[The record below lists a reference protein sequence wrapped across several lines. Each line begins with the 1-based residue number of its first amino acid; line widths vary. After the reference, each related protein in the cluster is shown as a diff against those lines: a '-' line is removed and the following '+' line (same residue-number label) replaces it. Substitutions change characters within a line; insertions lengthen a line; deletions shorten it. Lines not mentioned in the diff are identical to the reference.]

1 MAPVVH
7 ELEARDDIQSVVCV
21 TAQHRQML
29 DQPLE
34 LFGIVPDHDLDIMT
48 AGQSLAQVTARAI
61 EGLDRVIAEEKPDWV
76 LVQGDTTTAFCGA
89 LAAFYQQVR
98 VGHVEAG
105 LRTWNKWSPFPE
117 EVNRCLVGQLADY
130 HFAPT
135 DRSRQALLKEDF
147 NADDIFVTGNTVIDA
162 LLWARERLDSYQV
175 ELPEGLQASLEGK
188 RVVLVT
194 GHRRESFGE
203 GFINIC
209 KSIKKVA
216 DEIDDLAFVY
226 PMHMNPNVRA
236 PVNEI
241 LDGHERIHLI
251 EPLTYMPFVWLMNRA
266 DVVLTDSGGVQ
277 EEAPSL
283 GKPVLVMRNTTERP
297 EGVDAGNARLV
308 GTDVD
313 VIVSSLMELLED
325 KGAYEKMSKA
335 KNPYGDGTSAKQIVD
350 LISSSRR

>member
-1 MAPVVH
+1 
-7 ELEARDDIQSVVCV
+7 
-21 TAQHRQML
+21 
-29 DQPLE
+29 
-34 LFGIVPDHDLDIMT
+34 
-48 AGQSLAQVTARAI
+48 
-61 EGLDRVIAEEKPDWV
+61 
-76 LVQGDTTTAFCGA
+76 
-89 LAAFYQQVR
+89 
-98 VGHVEAG
+98 
-105 LRTWNKWSPFPE
+105 
-117 EVNRCLVGQLADY
+117 
-130 HFAPT
+130 
-135 DRSRQALLKEDF
+135 
-147 NADDIFVTGNTVIDA
+147 
-162 LLWARERLDSYQV
+162 
-175 ELPEGLQASLEGK
+175 
-188 RVVLVT
+188 
-194 GHRRESFGE
+194 
-203 GFINIC
+203 
-209 KSIKKVA
+209 
-216 DEIDDLAFVY
+216 
-226 PMHMNPNVRA
+226 MNPNVRA